1 MKRATA
7 IIFLI
12 LVVAVLS
19 AIVANAKGLLPT
31 MVYRRGLT
39 NEQIDKILSAHP
51 DAQLRITAQ
60 DWRAMKYQ
68 LFRFDCMTNYVE
80 LIGGTNDA
88 ARVLLSLHDRA
99 ETLAA
104 ATNALSKVAARVQR
118 ERDVA
123 TERAQEYAAAY
134 TSATNSL
141 QAAIADYTSASN
153 RAARAE
159 ARHNAVVSW
168 AEEQRDKALLPTTK
182 AIWQS
187 FIDRLKRED
196 D

>member
-12 LVVAVLS
+12 LVVAVL
-19 AIVANAKGLLPT
+19 AAMVANAKGLLPS

-68 LFRFDCMTNYVE
+68 LCRFDCMTNYVE
-80 LIGGTNDA
+80 LIGGTNDC
-88 ARVLLSLHDRA
+88 ARVLLELHDAAETWKTRHAAVSNLYARA
-99 ETLAA
+99 ERG
-104 ATNALSKVAARVQR
+104 LS
-118 ERDVA
+118 VA

-141 QAAIADYTSASN
+141 AVATADYLSASN

-159 ARHNAVVSW
+159 ARHDAIVAW
-168 AEEQRDKALLPTTK
+168 AKSQRDKALLATTK

-187 FIDRLKRED
+187 FIDRLEGD